1 ALELEALS
9 EVMTL
14 LRGAAVLADRD
25 HVGVRGPDRE
35 VPRRDVLGVVAE
47 LQLIGVEG
55 TYWVCDRLRS
65 QTDQHEGSDGRCGD
79 RQRSEGEDA
88 RGGQQGSP
96 HREPARPGHSA

>member
-1 ALELEALS
+1 MNGDLLSGFRLELHGAGLGVTGALELEALS

-25 HVGVRGPDRE
+25 LVGVRGPDRE

-79 RQRSEGEDA
+79 RQA
-88 RGGQQGSP
+88 Q
-96 HREPARPGHSA
+96 